1 MSDPLRNEQKMYEKL
16 ASKSIKQQHV
26 MIYIMYTIIGAMAL
40 FLLTSFIDHRGFPL
54 WRITAIIAGA
64 AAGCFVGRIL
74 IKNGKKTAG
83 RLCELECSEGYS
95 DSALDEA
102 YRLMNV
108 PATNDRKM
116 TYSVIAAMMHNQRGE
131 YRQTIGLL
139 SKTDESIFRVS
150 PSNAHVYYGTLM
162 TAYLLTGNLDRA
174 SDTYNRG
181 IYFMRTYMNNPSSG
195 AFVSISLA
203 IYEFYIGHYET
214 SLQLLDNALRIIKE
228 EADSASGKENTEQRK
243 PYEQHATQIFYWKAV
258 NLATLG
264 SKAAA
269 WEQIN
274 SCRNFYKTPYYEN
287 LCRELLDKMEKDEKQ
302 KQESQINETLS

>member
-1 MSDPLRNEQKMYEKL
+1 MSDPFKNYERS
-16 ASKSIKQQHV
+16 ASKSIKQQQV
-26 MIYIMYTIIGAMAL
+26 MIYIACTITGAMAL

-54 WRITAIIAGA
+54 WKIIAIIAGA
-64 AAGCFVGRIL
+64 AAGCLVGHIM
-74 IKNGKKTAG
+74 IKNAQKTSG
-83 RLCELECSEGYS
+83 RLYELECSEGYS
-95 DSALDEA
+95 DAALDEA
-102 YRLMNV
+102 YRLINV
-108 PATNDRKM
+108 SAANDRKM
-116 TYSVIAAMMHNQRGE
+116 TYSVIAAMMHNERGE

-150 PSNAHVYYGTLM
+150 PANAHIYYGALM
-162 TAYLLTGNLDRA
+162 TAYLLTGDLDRA

-214 SLQLLDNALRIIKE
+214 SLQLLDNALRIMKE
-228 EADSASGKENTEQRK
+228 EANSAGEKETAEQRK
-243 PYEQHATQIFYWKAV
+243 PYEQHAAQIFYWKAV

-264 SKAAA
+264 NKAAA

-274 SCRNFYKTPYYEN
+274 SCRNFYKTPYYEK

-302 KQESQINETLS
+302 KQENQINETLS